1 MHRDL
6 KLDNILVTVGSQ
18 GTITNLKLAD
28 FGMACKFDKI
38 ASDTVCGTIGYMAPE
53 LLVGE
58 GEYDEKVD
66 IWSLGVILYNLVT
79 GKMPYIGTQ

>member
-1 MHRDL
+1 
-6 KLDNILVTVGSQ
+6 
-18 GTITNLKLAD
+18 
-28 FGMACKFDKI
+28 MACKFDKI

-79 GKMPYIGTQ
+79 GKMPYIGT